1 MYHFVKFSNT
11 WYLKPESVQDII
23 DHFKKICGREFKEG
37 FEDYINNVVVK
48 KDPITGEPWLYSMN
62 HSSSVWRNA
71 VELCEMKLKGQ
82 NWLEGATS
90 LEDRTFK
97 DRIEMF
103 NKGKAIYLRDGLP
116 YYCCSEQPEYED
128 EKWSD
133 VLEYPYEY
141 RYDDCRFIQWP
152 GGYHWYVKCGNVDVG
167 DKWNNYKFG
176 DKSYAQEVAKKWCE
190 CGGDWSLIKEYN
202 L

>member
-1 MYHFVKFSNT
+1 MYHFVKFNNT

-37 FEDYINNVVVK
+37 FEDYINNVVIK
-48 KDPITGEPWLYSMN
+48 KDPITGEPYLYSKN

-82 NWLEGATS
+82 TWFNGATS

-103 NKGKAIYLRDGLP
+103 NKGKAIYFTDGLP
-116 YYCCSEQPEYED
+116 YYCCNVHPTYDD
-128 EKWSD
+128 EKWSEE
-133 VLEYPYEY
+133 LIYPYEY
-141 RYDDCRFIQWP
+141 QYDDCRFIQWP
-152 GGYHWYVKCGNVDVG
+152 DGRHWYVKCGNIDIL
-167 DKWNNYKFG
+167 DKYGNQKWS
-176 DKSYAQEVAKKWCE
+176 DKSYAQKIAKQWCK
-190 CGGDWSLIKEYN
+190 CGGDWTKINFE
-202 L
+202 